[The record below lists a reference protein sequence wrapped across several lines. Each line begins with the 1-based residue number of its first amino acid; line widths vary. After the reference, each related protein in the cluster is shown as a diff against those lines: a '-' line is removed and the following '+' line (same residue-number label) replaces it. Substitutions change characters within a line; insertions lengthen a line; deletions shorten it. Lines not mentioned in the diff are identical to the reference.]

1 MKVLKHGQQNDVMG
15 SLLRTETEATIIII
29 VCVISQ
35 GDSQNTIAFTQ
46 DPSNVEFFLFQFLE
60 ANLLAH

>member
-1 MKVLKHGQQNDVMG
+1 MKVLKHEQQKDVMG
-15 SLLRTETEATIIII
+15 SVFRTETEATIIII
-29 VCVISQ
+29 VCVIYL